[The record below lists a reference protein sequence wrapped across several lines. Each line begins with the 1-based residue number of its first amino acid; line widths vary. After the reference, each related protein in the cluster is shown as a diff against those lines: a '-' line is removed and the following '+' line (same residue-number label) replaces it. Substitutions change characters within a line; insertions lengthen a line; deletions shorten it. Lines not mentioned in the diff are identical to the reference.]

1 MNLLSPQAASRAAAR
16 VAEHGGGGRPFAGLA
31 AATSR
36 IASLGRA
43 GDAAAARAEFDAMP
57 RRDAV
62 AWNAMLTAYARAGR
76 PRDALA
82 LFARA
87 PAPDAF
93 SLTAALAAAAALRCH
108 AAGAQLHARLLRLG
122 LRAPLPVGNALVAM
136 YAKCARAHDAE
147 RAFREMHD
155 RNALSW
161 CSLLHAYVASGHLRL
176 AQELF
181 DEMPNRNNVA
191 WNTLLMGYSRSG
203 NARQCLILFN
213 KMQMAGLTCDD
224 ATLCILVDACTELA
238 HPSTGFAVHKI
249 VVQNGW
255 NSMAEVSNSL
265 ISLYT
270 KFSLLDDAV
279 RIFGSMEVRT
289 IVSWNSLI
297 DAYMKL
303 GYMEQAASL
312 FQSVPETNVIS
323 WTAMIGG
330 LARNGCADEAL
341 TLFVEM
347 LAHDHIHPDDFT
359 FGAVLHACAT
369 SVSPASG
376 RTVHGRVFQ
385 TGFASYL
392 YVANSL
398 MDMYAKCG
406 DVESASNVFNGIFGK
421 DLISWNTMLF
431 GFAINGWANEALMVY
446 ESMKSHEVC
455 PDEVTFAGLLTACSH
470 SGLLEQGKM
479 FFESMVSVHGIQPK
493 PEHLS
498 CILDMYARSGNIS
511 KAIEI
516 LNRCSETVQTCS
528 SDIHEALLSACS
540 SEHLN
545 ASVARKVVKD
555 MVRTEPARDAG
566 YVMLSNLFCASGQ
579 WSEAERVRRAMAEHG
594 VKKSP
599 GCSWIEVKGAVRV
612 FLSGAQDPD
621 HAGFGCDV
629 LRLLDWEMRNIMHCD
644 VQSS

>member
-1 MNLLSPQAASRAAAR
+1 MAA
-16 VAEHGGGGRPFAGLA
+16 VAGIA

-43 GDAAAARAEFDAMP
+43 GDAAAARAVFDAMP
-57 RRDAV
+57 QRDAM
-62 AWNAMLTAYARAGR
+62 AWNAMLTAYERAAR

-87 PAPDAF
+87 PAPDAY
-93 SLTAALAAAAALRCH
+93 SLTAALAAAGALRCP
-108 AAGAQLHARLLRLG
+108 AAGAQLHGRLLRLG

-136 YAKCARAHDAE
+136 YAKCARADDAML
-147 RAFREMHD
+147 AFREMRD

-181 DEMPNRNNVA
+181 DEMPSRNNVA

-203 NARQCLILFN
+203 YPRQCLLLFN
-213 KMQMAGLTCDD
+213 KMRMAGLACDD

-249 VVQNGW
+249 VLQSGW
-255 NSMAEVSNSL
+255 NAMAEVSNSL

-270 KFSLLDDAV
+270 KFSLLEDAV
-279 RIFGSMEVRT
+279 RIFESMEVRT

-312 FQSVPETNVIS
+312 FRSVPENNVIS
-323 WTAMIGG
+323 WTSMIGG

-341 TLFVEM
+341 ALFVEM
-347 LAHDHIHPDDFT
+347 SAHEHIHPDDFT
-359 FGAVLHACAT
+359 FGAVMHACAT
-369 SVSPASG
+369 SVSLASG
-376 RTVHGRVFQ
+376 RMVHGRVFQ
-385 TGFASYL
+385 TGFVSYL

-421 DLISWNTMLF
+421 DLVSWNTMLF
-431 GFAINGWANEALMVY
+431 GFAINGWANEALLVY

-470 SGLLEQGKM
+470 SGLLEQGKI

-493 PEHLS
+493 TEHLS
-498 CILDMYARSGNIS
+498 CILDMYARSGNIT
-511 KAIEI
+511 KAVEM
-516 LNRCSETVQTCS
+516 LDQCSETVPTHN

-545 ASVARKVVKD
+545 ARVARKVVED
-555 MVRTEPARDAG
+555 MVATEPARDAG

-579 WSEAERVRRAMAEHG
+579 WKEAERVRRAMAEHG

-599 GCSWIEVKGAVRV
+599 GCSWIEVKGAVKV
-612 FLSGAQDPD
+612 FVSGAQDPG
-621 HAGFGCDV
+621 HRGFVHDV
-629 LRLLDWEMRNIMHCD
+629 LRLLDGEIRNITHCD
-644 VQSS
+644 VQS